1 MSATIAAEPRLVW
14 RALTVPSECI
24 EWDDQLLALIGP
36 QPDYPAT
43 GQHVRWRYLLR
54 SVQMILDERPVEVV
68 PLRKL
73 RSQLAVGSFRFD
85 QTFTLA
91 AESDAEDG
99 AETRTRLG
107 MKIIASNSVPVMGA
121 IIDRFEV
128 RRMTVDRVDSVL
140 RAITKW
146 CENKA

>member
-1 MSATIAAEPRLVW
+1 MSATIAAEPRRVW
-14 RALTVPSECI
+14 QAITVPSQCI
-24 EWDDQLLALIGP
+24 AWDDQLLALIDP
-36 QPDYPAT
+36 AAKYPTA
-43 GQHVRWRYLLR
+43 GEDVRWRFLLR
-54 SVQMILDERPVEVV
+54 SVQMILDECPIEVV

-73 RSQLAVGSFRFD
+73 RSRLTVGSFRFD

-91 AESDAEDG
+91 AEAEGSPDAG
-99 AETRTRLG
+99 AKTRLG

-121 IIDRFEV
+121 VVDRFEV

-146 CENKA
+146 CENSA